1 MSAVVDGK
9 GGRQEGEMMEGTT
22 EQGGGGRGGGDKET
36 LRVKASRRPGE
47 MRKSGGA
54 VRSHTPY
61 RNSHA
66 GRHVK
71 VNVL

>member
-1 MSAVVDGK
+1 MRVSRRGWK
-9 GGRQEGEMMEGTT
+9 GGRQEGEMMDGTK
-22 EQGGGGRGGGDKET
+22 EQGGGGGDEET

-47 MRKSGGA
+47 TGKSGGA
-54 VRSHTPY
+54 VRSHAPY
-61 RNSHA
+61 RISHA

>member
-1 MSAVVDGK
+1 
-9 GGRQEGEMMEGTT
+9 MEQKNR
-22 EQGGGGRGGGDKET
+22 EEEEEEEET

-54 VRSHTPY
+54 VRSHTLY
-61 RNSHA
+61 RTSHA